1 MVTDLEP
8 DGTEGRVTKTDDDDD
23 DDDDDVQQLSTKS
36 TSYFLLPNYSS
47 SSSSNVFLEK
57 KGHLFTKAFM
67 VERRR
72 LGCDDDDEI
81 WKDWLDIGVKMG
93 DGDLCVSVLMYFT

>member
-36 TSYFLLPNYSS
+36 TSYFLLPYYYF
-47 SSSSNVFLEK
+47 SSSSNVFLK
-57 KGHLFTKAFM
+57 KRGTCLLKLSWWRGEGWDVM
-67 VERRR
+67 MMMRSGR
-72 LGCDDDDEI
+72 
-81 WKDWLDIGVKMG
+81 IGWI
-93 DGDLCVSVLMYFT
+93 LE